1 MDGTSNGM
9 QTEWTDGCYMVY
21 RTWDFSQLF
30 LQCSYAD
37 CRNITVNFFEEC
49 FLPEQIYLLNVDRI
63 NTEYV
68 IMGGGSN
75 SASVRIKTKDFFN
88 YIINTENILK
98 AKIIE

>member
-9 QTEWTDGCYMVY
+9 QTEWTDGCYIVY

-49 FLPEQIYLLNVDRI
+49 FLPEQILSLAQAVQRI
-63 NTEYV
+63 RPAAV
-68 IMGGGSN
+68 QL
-75 SASVRIKTKDFFN
+75 F
-88 YIINTENILK
+88 
-98 AKIIE
+98 